1 LSSENKREEGFDTQT
16 TCPLCRDDMI
26 IHWQSD
32 NIPFFGEVMYVT
44 SRCGCGF
51 RFTDTM
57 ILTQKDPIRCELK
70 VEKEEDLNCRVI
82 RSTSGTIRIPELGI
96 VVEPGNVSDSYVTN
110 IEGLLCR
117 VRDVV
122 ETAIKWSEDDPEKE
136 ALGKKLLEKLND
148 ALSSKAN
155 LTVIMEDPLG
165 NSTIISEKASCK
177 NLTSEEASSLKTGM
191 IILDADSSE
200 FKVDTSENVQP
211 LGNDYK

>member
-1 LSSENKREEGFDTQT
+1 MNPENEKKEGFDTQT
-16 TCPLCRDDMI
+16 TCPLCHNEMI

-32 NIPFFGEVMYVT
+32 DIPFFGEVMYVT
-44 SRCGCGF
+44 SRCECGF

-57 ILTQKDPIRCELK
+57 ILAQKEPIRCELK
-70 VEKEEDLNCRVI
+70 IEKEEDLNCRVI
-82 RSTSGTIRIPELGI
+82 RSISGTIRIPELGI

-110 IEGLLCR
+110 VEGLLFR

-136 ALGKKLLEKLND
+136 AAGKKILERLND
-148 ALSSKAN
+148 TLSSKAN

-165 NSTIISEKASCK
+165 NSTIISERASCS
-177 NLTSEEASSLKTGM
+177 NLTPEEASALKTGM
-191 IILDADSSE
+191 VILNADSADLKVDSSE
-200 FKVDTSENVQP
+200 NIQP